1 MSVKPPAKSSLK
13 PVPPPAVFGS
23 DAAPVIYFDGVVAMG
38 IRDGV
43 VQLEL
48 GVNEIVPVS
57 LQGDQIKTRIVIA
70 AHLRCTAQ
78 TATNMMEV
86 IERITTSAPPIEAKK

>member
-1 MSVKPPAKSSLK
+1 MSVKPSAKSSLK
-13 PVPPPAVFGS
+13 PAPPPAVFGS
-23 DAAPVIYFDGVVAMG
+23 DAAPVIYFDGVVCFG
-38 IRDGV
+38 TRDGI

-48 GVNEIVPVS
+48 VVNELVPVS
-57 LQGDQIKTRIVIA
+57 FESSQIKTRFVVA

-86 IERITTSAPPIEAKK
+86 IERITTSAPPIEAKQ